1 MYEYKQ
7 GPGLDDDVCSAVQ
20 GIFDA
25 VVQGKLP
32 IGRIGDRFNCV
43 LKDGRT
49 VRILVTVAAPGA
61 DMEHTTSHQLEEF
74 PGKH

>member
-7 GPGLDDDVCSAVQ
+7 GPGLDDQISLAVQ
-20 GIFDA
+20 AIFDA
-25 VVQGKLP
+25 VVTGKLP
-32 IGRIGDRFNCV
+32 QGRVGDRFNCV

-74 PGKH
+74 PGTL